1 MAGVCRGGGG
11 AYATNNTQLTPINF
25 LASQVAACTWSAHA
39 PAAASSGVG
48 CARPSGRV
56 IAWAPIGL
64 AKPAQN
70 KEQREYF
77 IYYTY
82 MHIYCVHNFVDY
94 SVYVFAIKDC
104 VFSSVF
110 QLNWKMLENCKE
122 CYIEILQELFF
133 YTTLKLFCQ
142 LSSSATTTAA

>member
-1 MAGVCRGGGG
+1 MQGGGGAGGG

-25 LASQVAACTWSAHA
+25 LSSQVAACTWSAHA

-64 AKPAQN
+64 AKPAQ
-70 KEQREYF
+70 KTEQREYF
-77 IYYTY
+77 IYTIHI
-82 MHIYCVHNFVDY
+82 HIYCVSILLTILYTFLPL
-94 SVYVFAIKDC
+94 KT

-122 CYIEILQELFF
+122 F
-133 YTTLKLFCQ
+133 
-142 LSSSATTTAA
+142 